1 MIDDMVHRSVMFQG
15 EGSILT
21 SCFVSPMTIDL
32 ILGLILFT
40 LVVDGMRPLI
50 LLGEF
55 ANRRIG
61 VERSFDGESTSG
73 VSSTAAD

>member
-1 MIDDMVHRSVMFQG
+1 MIDDMVHRLASG
-15 EGSILT
+15 EGSVLT
-21 SCFVSPMTIDL
+21 SCYVSPMAIDL
-32 ILGLILFT
+32 IHALFVFT
-40 LVVDGMRPLI
+40 IVVDGMRSLI

-55 ANRRIG
+55 ASRNIG